1 MSPTGKLSGNSI
13 FTRAQMPST
22 TLVSCQ
28 GGWQCVL
35 FRKESPLSSPNHSEA
50 DSVPSA
56 RFPEIAEMI
65 ADGEIPIP
73 VDWPENRLHP
83 LLDLVHAARRRRL
96 VHFIARTIASDIRR
110 EERRRE
116 QSDVT

>member
-1 MSPTGKLSGNSI
+1 MNNLIQSQTEP
-13 FTRAQMPST
+13 
-22 TLVSCQ
+22 VS
-28 GGWQCVL
+28 VERL
-35 FRKESPLSSPNHSEA
+35 PK
-50 DSVPSA
+50 
-56 RFPEIAEMI
+56 IAEMI

-73 VDWPENRLHP
+73 VDWPDSHLHP

-116 QSDVT
+116 RSNVTQEI